1 VSAFRSAHAAAE
13 IGTEWYL
20 LAGRCLA
27 QLGEGQASLAFFY
40 VSEPLARM
48 FGDIA
53 AFLRQRTG
61 IPHWVGAVGPGVCA
75 NGAEYVGKSAIAVLA
90 CDLPDEAFRVL
101 PAGTGSAGIDRAG
114 LGAWLAAN
122 APPLGVVHVDP
133 TGNALPELVR
143 GLAEATGGFLVGGLT
158 SATRGP
164 AHIADVLASGCAS
177 GVLLGAGTAVA
188 TGLTQGCSPI
198 GPVHTVTAMDGQVV
212 GRLDGR
218 RAVDV
223 FRADIGELLARD
235 PARAA
240 GYIHAALPV
249 AGSDMGD
256 YLVRNLVGIDE
267 KEGWLAVAAPL
278 AAGDRMMFVRR
289 DPVAALADLE
299 RMLTDLRRRVDGT
312 PKAGLYHSCVARGPN
327 QFGPDAVELGMIRDV
342 LGDFPLV
349 GFFGNGEISRD
360 RLYTYTGVLTL
371 FVRGREGRDPPV
383 RRPRASRRAA

>member
-1 VSAFRSAHAAAE
+1 MAAFRCAHAAGE
-13 IGTEWYL
+13 VGTEWYL
-20 LAGRCLA
+20 IAGKCLA
-27 QLGEGQASLAFFY
+27 QLGETKASLAFLY

-48 FGDIA
+48 FGDVA

-61 IPHWVGAVGPGVCA
+61 IPHWVGALGPGVCA
-75 NGAEYVGKSAIAVLA
+75 TGAEYVGKSAIAVLA
-90 CDLPDEAFRVL
+90 CDLPEDAFRVL
-101 PAGTGSAGIDRAG
+101 PAGTGAAVVDRAG
-114 LGAWLAAN
+114 LGPWLAAH
-122 APPLGVVHVDP
+122 APALGVVHADP
-133 TGNALPELVR
+133 TTNAPQDLVSA
-143 GLAEATGGFLVGGLT
+143 LAQATGGFLVGGLT
-158 SATRGP
+158 TATRGP
-164 AHIADVLASGCAS
+164 VHFADAPASGGAS
-177 GVLLGAGTAVA
+177 GVLLGADVAVA

-198 GPVHTVTAMDGQVV
+198 GPVRTITAMDGQVV
-212 GRLDGR
+212 AALDGR

-223 FRADIGELLARD
+223 FRADVGELLARD

-249 AGSDMGD
+249 AGSDTGD

-267 KEGWLAVAAPL
+267 NEGWLAIAAPL
-278 AAGDRMMFVRR
+278 AVGDRVMLVRR
-289 DPVAALADLE
+289 DPAAALADLE
-299 RMLTDLRRRVDGT
+299 RMLTDLRRRVGGV

-371 FVRGREGRDPPV
+371 FV
-383 RRPRASRRAA
+383 